1 MFGAAEAADQRDL
14 LSRFD
19 RVVRWAVFDAALG
32 ISSLVALSRGVQS
45 DAPDLGPIPAYLC
58 LLCATTC
65 ALTAWR
71 YSRAPRALDGAPGNV
86 ATVLGAVRRG
96 VWVAR
101 PDNGAPDV
109 LLELVGKRGRRIAS
123 GTRGMLYRQG
133 GFAALVTDS
142 HTYWVA

>member
-19 RVVRWAVFDAALG
+19 RVVRWAVFDAAVG
-32 ISSLVALSRGVQS
+32 VSSLVALSHGVQS
-45 DAPDLGPIPAYLC
+45 GGSDLGPIPAYLC
-58 LLCATTC
+58 LLYATTC

-71 YSRAPRALDGAPGNV
+71 YSKAPKVLDGAPGM
-86 ATVLGAVRRG
+86 
-96 VWVAR
+96 WVAR

-109 LLELVGKRGRRIAS
+109 FLELVGKRGRRIAS
-123 GTRGMLYRQG
+123 GTRGMLYRRG

-142 HTYWVA
+142 HTYWAA